1 VFCTLESR
9 RLTSPEISNLWTH
22 YLNETMSKCVTKYM
36 LEIVKDHD
44 IHCVFEMA
52 LELSQKHIDTIKSLF
67 KREDFP
73 IPNGFT
79 DKDVNLEAPPIFT
92 DKFCLLYLYI
102 MSVHGSQAYGLA
114 FSVSI
119 RKDVR
124 DFYFQCNIDTMNTL
138 NKAIE
143 VLMSKDYLNIPPH
156 YSTPKKV
163 SYIEDFSY
171 VTDIIG
177 KPRTMNTIEGG
188 NLFFNLQKSNIAK
201 GCFLAFEQACKDKDV
216 KELFGK
222 CVSRANKHIG
232 IFSNLLLKENL
243 HSPCPLELEITT
255 STVSPFSDKLLLFHT
270 DFLFAAAISYYGA
283 ASVAVMR
290 ADLALLC
297 EKAIMSDL
305 IFYASIGK
313 LMIQKKWLEQPPES
327 DDRTIV

>member
-1 VFCTLESR
+1 VFCTLENR

-67 KREDFP
+67 KRENFP

-79 DKDVNLEAPPIFT
+79 DEDVNLDAPPIFT

-138 NKAIE
+138 NKAID
-143 VLMSKDYLNIPPH
+143 VLLSKGYLNLPPH
-156 YSTPKKV
+156 YATPKKV
-163 SYIEDFSY
+163 TYIKDFNY
-171 VTDIIG
+171 VTDIFG
-177 KPRTMNTIEGG
+177 KHRTMNTLESG
-188 NLFFNLQKSNIAK
+188 NLFFNLQKSYIAK
-201 GCFLAFEQACKDKDV
+201 GCFLAFEQGCKDKDV
-216 KELFGK
+216 EELLGK
-222 CVSRANKHIG
+222 SVSRANKHIG

-243 HSPCPLELEITT
+243 PTPSSIESEITN
-255 STVSPFSDKLLLFHT
+255 STVSPFSDKLILFHT
-270 DFLFAAAISYYGA
+270 NFLFATAISYYGA

-297 EKAIMSDL
+297 EKAIIADL
-305 IFYASIGK
+305 LFYANIGK
-313 LMIQKKWLEQPPES
+313 LMIQKRWLEQPPQS